1 MLLAWDYSHYTQ
13 GAGVL
18 GRRHSTGIDCVLL
31 SRLICTADTEKKQ
44 LKQRPSRD
52 DIGDLVGMQ
61 WQRPLTDLALIE
73 LKSVIESR
81 SRKGKGKQNKQTNKQ
96 GDNKGGNNSHG
107 KKWQPQQRCRP
118 KHNKCR

>member
-1 MLLAWDYSHYTQ
+1 MKLAKSLENQILARFYQ
-13 GAGVL
+13 GSLFHSGFFVL
-18 GRRHSTGIDCVLL
+18 GRRHSTGIDCMLL
-31 SRLICTADTEKKQ
+31 SRLICTGDTEKKQ

-73 LKSVIESR
+73 LKSVIDSR

-107 KKWQPQQRCRP
+107 KKW
-118 KHNKCR
+118 